1 MRARTLALTLVAF
14 TVSLS
19 GVAEAHFNLM
29 TPPPA
34 STSLGGGKGAPP
46 CGPLTPASNVVT
58 AIQGGHP
65 LMVTVNETINHG
77 GFYRLALSVN
87 SRTELPVDN
96 VVYDAAGK
104 VLPPSGTPS
113 GTSARADSQTTPV
126 FPVLADNLWPHAQS
140 AAPKMYSTSIMIPNL
155 TCAKCTLQVIEFMA
169 PHGFNDGGGY
179 FYHHCADLKITAD
192 PALPLF
198 GAATDGGAADVSAD
212 AVAPAEVAVDMSGT
226 GTGGS
231 SPAGSGGA
239 GGAAPSGSGGVS
251 GTGGAGTGGAGT
263 GGKGSDGGGGGGG
276 GCAIA
281 GGRDLEIG
289 FVSFGMIAVATV
301 VAFRRRAR
309 SRS

>member
-1 MRARTLALTLVAF
+1 
-14 TVSLS
+14 
-19 GVAEAHFNLM
+19 
-29 TPPPA
+29 
-34 STSLGGGKGAPP
+34 
-46 CGPLTPASNVVT
+46 
-58 AIQGGHP
+58 
-65 LMVTVNETINHG
+65 
-77 GFYRLALSVN
+77 
-87 SRTELPVDN
+87 
-96 VVYDAAGK
+96 
-104 VLPPSGTPS
+104 
-113 GTSARADSQTTPV
+113 
-126 FPVLADNLWPHAQS
+126 
-140 AAPKMYSTSIMIPNL
+140 MYSTSIMIPNL

-169 PHGFNDGGGY
+169 PHTFNDGGGY

-251 GTGGAGTGGAGT
+251 GTGGAGTGGAATGGAGT
-263 GGKGSDGGGGGGG
+263 GGKGSDGGGGG

-289 FVSFGMIAVATV
+289 FVSFGMIALATV